1 MWKKQDSNPGL
12 SEPCQSSPSF
22 FIKGVQKK
30 TWVELGEANCSKPAP
45 AREPSVWAALGAKE
59 PGPEREVEAEARAAD
74 PPGSAA
80 ISPINLSP
88 LCALNEAIQRR
99 KPDR

>member
-12 SEPCQSSPSF
+12 SDPCQGSPSF

-30 TWVELGEANCSKPAP
+30 TLGELGEVNCSKPAP
-45 AREPSVWAALGAKE
+45 ALGTKE

-74 PPGSAA
+74 PPGSPA